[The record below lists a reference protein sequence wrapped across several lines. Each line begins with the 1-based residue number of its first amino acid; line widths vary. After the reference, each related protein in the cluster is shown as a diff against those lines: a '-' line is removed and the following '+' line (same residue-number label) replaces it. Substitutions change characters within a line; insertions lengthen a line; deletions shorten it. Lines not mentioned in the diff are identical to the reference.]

1 MTCDRSVVFTG
12 YSGFHH
18 QYNWLTRNS
27 WNIVESDVKHYKP
40 PKIGQHELLIKTKTN
55 NTGVIPCAAKGRSS
69 PDRSMTDTPT
79 GTPGYI
85 HNSFHF
91 SAVVLLVANFKA
103 YLFSDGRH
111 LNSFVGLSTVIS
123 VFFWYMTIGRFSLIL
138 YNIWLS
144 CFPDVLWDR
153 RGRMVVGFTT
163 ICAISAYH
171 HYSCEFISRSGKVYS
186 I

>member
-1 MTCDRSVVFTG
+1 MSVTYDRSVVFTG
-12 YSGFHH
+12 YSGFLH

-27 WNIVESDVKHYKP
+27 CNIVESDVKHYKP

-91 SAVVLLVANFKA
+91 SAVVLL
-103 YLFSDGRH
+103 
-111 LNSFVGLSTVIS
+111 SFVGLSTVIS
-123 VFFWYMTIGRFSLIL
+123 VFFWYMTIGRFSLIKHVHCIIFD
-138 YNIWLS
+138 YHV
-144 CFPDVLWDR
+144 F
-153 RGRMVVGFTT
+153 RMCYGAVV
-163 ICAISAYH
+163 
-171 HYSCEFISRSGKVYS
+171 VVW
-186 I
+186 

>member
-1 MTCDRSVVFTG
+1 MSVTCDRSVDFTG
-12 YSGFHH
+12 YSGFLH

-27 WNIVESDVKHYKP
+27 WNIVERDVKHYKP

-91 SAVVLLVANFKA
+91 SAVVLLVASFKA

-111 LNSFVGLSTVIS
+111 SNSFVGLSTVIS
-123 VFFWYMTIGRFSLIL
+123 VFFWYMTIGRFSLIKHVHCIIFD
-138 YNIWLS
+138 YHV
-144 CFPDVLWDR
+144 F
-153 RGRMVVGFTT
+153 RMCYGAVV
-163 ICAISAYH
+163 
-171 HYSCEFISRSGKVYS
+171 VVW
-186 I
+186 